1 MWRQKQLSWLKE
13 KSSALRGRTRELQEQ
28 VDPHLKPILGHL
40 HLGLMEFLVD
50 FTKYQNKKY
59 VQDLYGG

>member
-13 KSSALRGRTRELQEQ
+13 KSSALRGRTRELEEQ

-50 FTKYQNKKY
+50 FTKF
-59 VQDLYGG
+59 